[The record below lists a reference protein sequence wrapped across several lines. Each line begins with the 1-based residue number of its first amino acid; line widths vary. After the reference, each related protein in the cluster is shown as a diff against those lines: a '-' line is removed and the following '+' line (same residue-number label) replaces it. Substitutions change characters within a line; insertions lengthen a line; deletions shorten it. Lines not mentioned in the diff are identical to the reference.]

1 MKIPKIKFE
10 ILFTY
15 ICRNRRI
22 SSNYYYKLLLYVNNK
37 YKNRNYIICLC
48 ERKKVV
54 NDIIYLFLKRVYYII

>member
-10 ILFTY
+10 FLFIY

>member
-1 MKIPKIKFE
+1 MKIPRIKLEF
-10 ILFTY
+10 LFIY

-22 SSNYYYKLLLYVNNK
+22 SQNYYYKLLLYVNIK

-48 ERKKVV
+48 ERKVV

>member
-10 ILFTY
+10 FLFIY

-48 ERKKVV
+48 ERKIVV